1 MSGTTA
7 TDRLTGS
14 HAHFARARRSLAGG
28 VASNMRVSQRPVP
41 LAVERGEGP
50 RLWDVDGNE
59 YLDFGLAYGPMILGH
74 SPAAVVAAMREQLD
88 RGLCFGACHP
98 LEAELAEAICRL
110 VPSAELVS
118 FGSSGSEAVHE
129 SVRIARATTGRNR
142 IVKFRGH
149 YHGWFD
155 SVHVAVPGRHDA
167 GPGTSGQDPL
177 AAAETTVCTWNDRE
191 ALTAAIGDDVAA
203 IIMEP
208 ANVNGGCILPVPG
221 YLEHVRAEATRV
233 GAVLIF
239 DEVITGFRLSLGGA
253 QGHYGVKPDLTVLGK
268 ALGGGVTI
276 SAICGSA
283 AVMDVVATGK
293 LAHTGTFNVNPLVA
307 SGAVAAIH
315 DLERRAGEVYP
326 HLEAR
331 MRELADLLESEAAAE
346 GLPLRV
352 NRTVGAGYAHVS
364 SDVVDSFDG
373 TLASNAECYR
383 EFAGNLLVAG
393 VNVVP
398 RGLLYVSSEHTADD
412 IESIRPL
419 VRQAARATAGA
430 A

>member
-1 MSGTTA
+1 MS
-7 TDRLTGS
+7 DRLAGS
-14 HAHFARARRSLAGG
+14 RTHFERARKSLAGG

-41 LAVERGEGP
+41 LAVERGAGP

-74 SPAAVVAAMREQLD
+74 SPAAVVAAMHLQLD

-129 SVRIARATTGRNR
+129 SVRIARAATGRNR
-142 IVKFRGH
+142 IIKFRGH

-155 SVHVAVPGRHDA
+155 SVHVGVPGRHDS

-177 AAAETTVCTWNDRE
+177 AAAETTVCTWNDRA
-191 ALTAAIGDDVAA
+191 ALSEAIGDDVAA
-203 IIMEP
+203 IIMEA
-208 ANVNGGCILPVPG
+208 ANVNGGCIAPAEG

-253 QGHYGVKPDLTVLGK
+253 QGYYGVTPDLTVLGK

-307 SGAVAAIH
+307 SGAVAAIRE
-315 DLERRAGEVYP
+315 LESRSGEIYP

-373 TLASNAECYR
+373 TLASDADRYR
-383 EFAGNLLVAG
+383 EFAGHLLVAG

-412 IESIRPL
+412 VESIRPL
-419 VRQAARATAGA
+419 VRRAARATVGDDGP
-430 A
+430 

>member
-1 MSGTTA
+1 VS
-7 TDRLTGS
+7 TDRLAGS
-14 HAHFARARRSLAGG
+14 YAHFARAKRSLAGG

-41 LAVERGEGP
+41 LAVDHGRGP
-50 RLWDVDGNE
+50 RLYDVDGNE

-74 SPAAVVAAMREQLD
+74 SPEPVVAAMRKQLD
-88 RGLCFGACHP
+88 RGLCFGACHQ
-98 LEAELAEAICRL
+98 LEVEVAEAICRL

-129 SVRIARATTGRNR
+129 SIRIARSTTGRTR
-142 IVKFRGH
+142 IIKFRGH

-155 SVHVAVPGRHDA
+155 SVHVGVPGRSDT

-177 AAAETTVCTWNDRE
+177 AAASTTVLTWND
-191 ALTAAIGDDVAA
+191 TAALDAAASTDVAA

-208 ANVNGGCILPVPG
+208 SNVNGGAIAPHPG
-221 YLEHVRAEATRV
+221 YLEHVREVATRI

-253 QGHYGVKPDLTVLGK
+253 QGMYGVTPDLTVLGK

-283 AVMDVVATGK
+283 AVMDVVATGM

-307 SGAVAAIH
+307 SGAAAAIR
-315 DLERRAGEVYP
+315 E
-326 HLEAR
+326 LEAR
-331 MRELADLLESEAAAE
+331 ADEIYPALELRMHELAELLESEAAAA

-364 SDVVDSFDG
+364 SKPVESFDD
-373 TLASNAECYR
+373 TLASDADWYR
-383 EFAGNLLVAG
+383 QFAGELLVAG

-398 RGLLYVSSEHTADD
+398 RGLLYVSTEHTAED
-412 IESIRPL
+412 IESVRPL
-419 VRQAARATAGA
+419 VRQAAIA
-430 A
+430 AVEKHTP